1 MSIDKSAKYD
11 RQLRLWASTGQ
22 SNLENSHICLINA
35 TSTGSEILKNLIL
48 PGIGQFTIIDEKKV
62 TKQDLSSN
70 FFLKNQDLN
79 EDLAVAIQKN
89 LNELNNDVN
98 GHAIVESLSTILAQ
112 ESNLFWD
119 QFNVVIVSD
128 YTPNLEPLI
137 NLLWS
142 KQIPLFIVNTIGFY
156 GSLNIIANE
165 TTVIETHDPSK
176 LYDLRIDH
184 PWPELQEFAD
194 SFDLDKL
201 NDVEHAHVP
210 YIVIFIKALDHWR
223 SQHDGQVPITYADK
237 KKFRLYVKSLSRNF
251 ELETNFIDAD
261 NAHLRPHQK
270 TEIPES
276 IIQLISISETKKLDD
291 STTSIFWIFIAALK
305 NFLNLNDQL
314 LPLPGTLPDMA
325 SDTENYVRLQQIY
338 RDRALKDQKLFT
350 EQVYQIL
357 DSLGRSKDEVNQESI
372 ASFCKNARLLFAT
385 VGSKDLI
392 NDKLVNQY
400 NYNPTT
406 AISSGGSSGS
416 GGGGSI
422 TVLDDEEKHKLGI
435 YFGLLT
441 FNLFIDKYHYKPTIN
456 DFNKFLKIY
465 HDEISPKFK
474 LNENG
479 EKIFKEI
486 LTHNTTNYHNLNSL
500 MGGIVS
506 QEVLKSTTAQYIP
519 LDNLFVFDGIHSKSE
534 KFKI

>member
-48 PGIGQFTIIDEKKV
+48 PGIGQFTIIDERKV
-62 TKQDLSSN
+62 SKQDLSSN
-70 FFLKNQDLN
+70 FFLKNQDLHEN
-79 EDLAVAIQKN
+79 LAVAVQKN

-119 QFNVVIVSD
+119 QFNAVIVSD

-201 NDVEHAHVP
+201 NDIEHAHVP
-210 YIVIFIKALDHWR
+210 YIIIFIKALDHWR
-223 SQHDGQVPITYADK
+223 LEHDGQVPITYADK
-237 KKFRLYVKSLSRNF
+237 KKFRLYVQSLSRNF

-261 NAHLRPHQK
+261 TAHLRPHQK

-276 IIQLISISETKKLDD
+276 INQLISISDSKDLDE
-291 STTSIFWIFIAALK
+291 STSIFWIFIAALK
-305 NFLNLNDQL
+305 KFLIINDQL

-325 SDTENYVRLQQIY
+325 SDTENYITLQKIY

-357 DSLGRSKDEVNQESI
+357 DSLGRSRNEVTLESI

-392 NDKLVNQY
+392 NDKLINQY
-400 NYNPTT
+400 NYNP
-406 AISSGGSSGS
+406 IRDSHHHHR
-416 GGGGSI
+416 GGGGSGSNI
-422 TVLDDEEKHKLGI
+422 TILDDEEKHKLGI
-435 YFGLLT
+435 YLGILI
-441 FNLFIDKYHYKPTIN
+441 FNLFIDKYRYKPTID
-456 DFNKFLKIY
+456 DFEDFSNLY
-465 HDEISPKFK
+465 HNEFSPKIK
-474 LNENG
+474 LNKDG
-479 EKIFKEI
+479 ETIFKEI

-519 LDNLFVFDGIHSKSE
+519 LDNLFVFDGVHSKSE